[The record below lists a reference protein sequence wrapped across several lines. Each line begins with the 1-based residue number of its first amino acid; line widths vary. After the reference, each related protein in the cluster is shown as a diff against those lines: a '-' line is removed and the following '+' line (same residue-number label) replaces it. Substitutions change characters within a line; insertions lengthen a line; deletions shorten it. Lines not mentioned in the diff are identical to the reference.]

1 MIISLSN
8 INFGGGSGGGG
19 GTVRIIDNLESTATT
34 AALSANQGKVL
45 GDHIG
50 DAEEVV
56 ARGFIQV
63 KQDIQQTTFPYSNV
77 GTDWSSVQ
85 WFNSGAYNLTVNN
98 VEQGLRLHEYGIG
111 GELHNPRISEI
122 TTSETVLRIQ
132 TLTQDEYDALEQG
145 GNLNNNT
152 LYAIVEPQV

>member
-1 MIISLSN
+1 MI
-8 INFGGGSGGGG
+8 INFGVLGNGGGG
-19 GTVRIIDNLESTATT
+19 GGSTTIIDNLDSTATT

-56 ARGFIQV
+56 ARGFTQLGNDLSSRFVAKTNMSISQWS
-63 KQDIQQTTFPYSNV
+63 DIEGFGDGIY
-77 GTDWSSVQ
+77 DL
-85 WFNSGAYNLTVNN
+85 YVNN
-98 VEQGLRLHEYGIG
+98 TSEGKRLHVNGAAT
-111 GELHNPRISEI
+111 ELTNPRVDQI
-122 TTSETVLRIQ
+122 TTSETVLRIV

-152 LYAIVEPQV
+152 LYAIVEPLP